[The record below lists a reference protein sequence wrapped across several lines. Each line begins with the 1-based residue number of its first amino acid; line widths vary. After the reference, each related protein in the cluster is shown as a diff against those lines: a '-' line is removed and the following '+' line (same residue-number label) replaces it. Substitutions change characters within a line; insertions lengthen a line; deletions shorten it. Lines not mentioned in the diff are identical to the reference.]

1 MKSKNVEK
9 RRAIPKRSITEP
21 GEDHPLGLWIDKD
34 LLRKHRDHSAK
45 PIPRDPFTSSNNRY
59 LELADLAL
67 GVNKPN
73 GKPNGKPKTKSKSAT
88 GE

>member
-1 MKSKNVEK
+1 MRNKNVQK
-9 RRAIPKRSITEP
+9 HKASPKRSITEP

-34 LLRKHRDHSAK
+34 LLRKHHDHSAK
-45 PIPRDPFTSSNNRY
+45 SIAHDPLTSANNRY

-73 GKPNGKPKTKSKSAT
+73 TEPDGKPKAKTKSAKA
-88 GE
+88 E

>member
-1 MKSKNVEK
+1 MRNKNVQK
-9 RRAIPKRSITEP
+9 QKASPKRSITEP

-34 LLRKHRDHSAK
+34 LLRKHHDHRAK
-45 PIPRDPFTSSNNRY
+45 PIPQDPFTSSNNRY

-73 GKPNGKPKTKSKSAT
+73 GKPNGKPKAKSKSTAA
-88 GE
+88 E

>member
-1 MKSKNVEK
+1 MRNKNVEK
-9 RRAIPKRSITEP
+9 LKAIPKRSITHP

-34 LLRKHRDHSAK
+34 LLRKHRDHNAK
-45 PIPRDPFTSSNNRY
+45 PITHNPLMSANNRY

-73 GKPNGKPKTKSKSAT
+73 GKANGKPKTKSKSAT
-88 GE
+88 AG